1 MLVITVMIA
10 RALERALGSVSPC
23 PSTFVVC
30 LETFRSLPLI
40 FKVPT
45 VEFDV
50 LQSQSQFSMLCVEST
65 QHSQREVLSG
75 ENSCFMVFTDVTG
88 DSLLLFSLLTVVHSP
103 WFT

>member
-10 RALERALGSVSPC
+10 RALERTLGSVSPC

-50 LQSQSQFSMLCVEST
+50 LQSQSQFSMLYVEST
-65 QHSQREVLSG
+65 QHSQSEVLSG

>member
-1 MLVITVMIA
+1 MVVITVTIA
-10 RALERALGSVSPC
+10 RALERTLGSVSPC

-65 QHSQREVLSG
+65 QHSQREVRSG
-75 ENSCFMVFTDVTG
+75 ENSCFMTFTDSHGRQFASV
-88 DSLLLFSLLTVVHSP
+88 LVF
-103 WFT
+103 